1 MLIAL
6 GGVSYA
12 ALNLPKNSV
21 GAREIEK
28 NAVRSGE
35 LKNASVKCADLAAG
49 CGASVVRPLTETIE
63 LSCQEGSPAPGTYFK
78 TCSAKETI
86 RAACNAGEH
95 ATGGGFEIAD
105 TVTSTAPGG
114 TTTGV
119 DIEASKPDSSSGAAA
134 GWTVTAAAS
143 GIANGTSPGLPSPP
157 NPSVTVYAQCSV

>member
-1 MLIAL
+1 MHDGFRAKLTFANVIATAAMFITL

-49 CGASVVRPLTETIE
+49 CGSSVVRPITETIG
-63 LSCQEGSPAPGTYFK
+63 LSCQEANPVPGSYFK

-95 ATGGGFEIAD
+95 ATGGGFEIGG
-105 TVTSTAPGG
+105 TVTSNALGG
-114 TTTGV
+114 
-119 DIEASKPDSSSGAAA
+119 
-134 GWTVTAAAS
+134 
-143 GIANGTSPGLPSPP
+143 
-157 NPSVTVYAQCSV
+157 